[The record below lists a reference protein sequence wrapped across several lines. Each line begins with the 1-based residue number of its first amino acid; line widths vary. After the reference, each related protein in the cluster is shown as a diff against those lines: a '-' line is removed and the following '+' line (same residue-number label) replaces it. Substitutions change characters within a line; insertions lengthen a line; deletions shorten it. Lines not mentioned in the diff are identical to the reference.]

1 MAVAASGGM
10 VKAWSRPTMPKMRVV
25 LVGTA
30 GGQGY
35 ATALIDGQAPGRQQS
50 ADPAG
55 VAFVQAGQI
64 QDQSLACGTGEG
76 VHGLAW
82 FGAVSWLCLCP

>member
-1 MAVAASGGM
+1 MTELLAVAVAASAWM
-10 VKAWSRPTMPKMRVV
+10 VKPWSRPTMPKMRVV
-25 LVGTA
+25 LAGTA
-30 GGQGY
+30 GDQGY

-64 QDQSLACGTGEG
+64 QDQSLACGTGEA
-76 VHGLAW
+76 VHGLA
-82 FGAVSWLCLCP
+82 